1 METSLEPVYLIA
13 CDELSCCDV
22 SAVVEDQGI
31 LLFLLAA
38 FVKYAKVDVFSTLS
52 LFIVFHHMQSK
63 QII

>member
-1 METSLEPVYLIA
+1 MEISLEPVYLVV
-13 CDELSCCDV
+13 CDKLSRCDV

-38 FVKYAKVDVFSTLS
+38 FVKYAKVDVFSALS
-52 LFIVFHHMQSK
+52 LYFVSHHMQSK

>member
-13 CDELSCCDV
+13 CDELSCDV

-38 FVKYAKVDVFSTLS
+38 FVEYAKVDVFSTLS
-52 LFIVFHHMQSK
+52 LFIVFYHMQSK